1 MAKKKCKHTFPCVC
15 GKPLHQKGILDIF
28 GEFSGVAAA
37 VTKGVVFGLPPSPA
51 EKASR
56 KKRRK

>member
-15 GKPLHQKGILDIF
+15 KPLHQKGFLDIF
-28 GEFSGVAAA
+28 TEFSGVAGS
-37 VTKGVVFGLPPSPA
+37 VTKGVIFGLPLSPA